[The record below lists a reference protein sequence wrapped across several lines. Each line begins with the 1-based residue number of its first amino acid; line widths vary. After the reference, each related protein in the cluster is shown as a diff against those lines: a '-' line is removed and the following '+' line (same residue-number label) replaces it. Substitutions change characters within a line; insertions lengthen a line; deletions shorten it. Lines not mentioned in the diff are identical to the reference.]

1 MCRVFGSSAF
11 PGQFKSRMRVVRRA
25 TGRRGGPVAFERRSG
40 KTGWKAEQSERLDH
54 AVNALRRSRPEL
66 SAAEPMWFWQKIT
79 AAGLAALVFAAAILV
94 PTAALPALL
103 IVLAPPFLC
112 VTLLRSLA
120 LWNVAAPRRKPGA
133 PPHLREADGPLPT
146 YSVLVPLFREA
157 AIVPDLVAALAALD
171 YPRDRL
177 EILLILE
184 NVDHTTQAAVRSTEL
199 PAHMSVLVVPDG
211 EPRTK
216 PRALNY
222 ALTFA
227 TGDYVVVY
235 DAEDLPE
242 PGQLRLAVAALTS
255 TPRLGCV
262 QARLNIYNSDET
274 WLTRQFTIEYTA
286 LFDCLLPTLERLRL
300 PVPLGGTSNHFP
312 RALLD
317 EVGAW
322 DPFNVTEDA
331 DLGIRL
337 ARRGW
342 LVGVLDSTTW
352 EEAPETFRSWLSQRT
367 RWLKGWMQTY
377 LVHARQPLR
386 AARELGFVR
395 FAGMHILM
403 GGLILSAL
411 VHPWFYAL
419 LAADGIFGILSAA
432 DYALPPVFWWI
443 GIFNLVSGY
452 VTGVGLG
459 CVAVIRRRRWRLAAS
474 ALLMPLYWLLIS
486 VAAYRALAQLVTAP
500 YRWEKTEHKA
510 RTPASP
516 TNLAAVTSDLPRT
529 PIAGATAQPDRPAA
543 GAVIRKLELPIDRGR
558 KNVPRGCR
566 AGSAA

>member
-1 MCRVFGSSAF
+1 
-11 PGQFKSRMRVVRRA
+11 MRVVRRTRSRCGA
-25 TGRRGGPVAFERRSG
+25 PIACGRKPAQNGLETGRA
-40 KTGWKAEQSERLDH
+40 ERLDH
-54 AVNALRRSRPEL
+54 AVNALRRSHPEL
-66 SAAEPMWFWQKIT
+66 SAAEPIWLWQKIM
-79 AAGLAALVFAAAILV
+79 AVGLAVLVCAAAVLT

-103 IVLAPPFLC
+103 ILLAPPFLC

-120 LWNVAAPRRKPGA
+120 LWNVATRRRKPNGA
-133 PPHLREADGPLPT
+133 FYLQDASDPLPT
-146 YSVLVPLFREA
+146 YSVMVPLFREA
-157 AIVPDLVAALAALD
+157 AIVPDLVAALSALD

-177 EILLILE
+177 EIFLILE
-184 NVDHTTQAAVRSTEL
+184 NVDHATQAAVRSTEL

-242 PGQLRLAVAALTS
+242 PGQLRRAVAALTS
-255 TPRLGCV
+255 APRLGCV

-312 RALLD
+312 RALLE

-352 EEAPETFRSWLSQRT
+352 EEAPDTFKGWLSQRT

-377 LVHARQPLR
+377 MVHARQPVR
-386 AARELGFVR
+386 TARELGFVR

-419 LAADGIFGILSAA
+419 LALDGVCGILSAA
-432 DYALPPVFWWI
+432 EYALPPVFWWI
-443 GIFNLVSGY
+443 GVFNLVSGY

-459 CVAVIRRRRWRLAAS
+459 CVAVAGRGRWRLAAS
-474 ALLMPLYWLLIS
+474 ALFMPLYWLLIS
-486 VAAYRALAQLVTAP
+486 AAAYRALAQLVTAP

-510 RTPASP
+510 RTPTSAASP
-516 TNLAAVTSDLPRT
+516 A
-529 PIAGATAQPDRPAA
+529 
-543 GAVIRKLELPIDRGR
+543 
-558 KNVPRGCR
+558 
-566 AGSAA
+566 SAAAAYRVRPSLALTRIRTGRRRMPPQEA